1 MPVSVCI
8 PARLRFEP
16 ASVPVPERAFA
27 ASPRREARAIV
38 AAAHSLTPLVRIGH
52 EGVTGGVLDATRDAL
67 ATHELVK
74 VKLLE
79 GAPEGRDEAGEA
91 LATGCGA
98 HLAGAV
104 GRVLIL
110 YRRHPERPQIALPR

>member
-1 MPVSVCI
+1 MTAISP
-8 PARLRFEP
+8 EP
-16 ASVPVPERAFA
+16 AA
-27 ASPRREARAIV
+27 ASLPTRHPAAALRGKQKRHLRAL
-38 AAAHSLTPLVRIGH
+38 AHSLTPLVRIGH